1 MKKNKKRLLALLTS
15 ASIALSMSGCA
26 NAKKDNVKKDSVFED
41 KIFILEDTIFDH
53 AEVVLADDKVIIARN
68 LIDSINFQ
76 SEAIHAGKSINY
88 HEHYQDITNGIK
100 FTSKDCKN
108 LEGIFVIYDDI
119 QKLGGISDYLTEEE
133 LNKSLTEKGL
143 SNEEII
149 NIIKRIQKEV
159 KEDSNVLT
167 K

>member
-26 NAKKDNVKKDSVFED
+26 NAKKDSV
-41 KIFILEDTIFDH
+41 LEDTIFDH
-53 AEVVLADDKVIIARN
+53 AEVVLADGNVIIAKN
-68 LIDSINFQ
+68 LIDSTNWI
-76 SEAIHAGKSINY
+76 SEKGVY
-88 HEHYQDITNGIK
+88 HEHYRDITSGIK
-100 FTSKDCKN
+100 FSN
-108 LEGIFVIYDDI
+108 IYCVDQDNYVVYDNI
-119 QKLGGISDYLTEEE
+119 QKLGGVSDYLTEEE
-133 LNKSLTEKGL
+133 LNKSLTENGL
-143 SNEEII
+143 SDEEII

>member
-26 NAKKDNVKKDSVFED
+26 NSKKDYVLK
-41 KIFILEDTIFDH
+41 DTIFDSTNY
-53 AEVVLADDKVIIARN
+53 L
-68 LIDSINFQ
+68 
-76 SEAIHAGKSINY
+76 SEKNVNRY
-88 HEHYQDITNGIK
+88 HEHYRDITNGIK
-100 FTSKDCKN
+100 FTGPYCVN
-108 LEGIFVIYDDI
+108 LDNYVVYFDI
-119 QKLGGISDYLTEEE
+119 QKLGGISEYLTEEE

-143 SNEEII
+143 SDEEII

-159 KEDSNVLT
+159 KENSKVLT